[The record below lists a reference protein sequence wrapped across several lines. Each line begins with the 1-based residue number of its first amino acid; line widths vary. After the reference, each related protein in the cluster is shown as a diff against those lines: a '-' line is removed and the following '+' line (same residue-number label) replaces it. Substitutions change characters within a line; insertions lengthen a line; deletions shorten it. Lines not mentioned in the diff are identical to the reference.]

1 MTTTTLDATF
11 ANDPRFVPPPATVQ
25 AAAPRVT
32 GTFFGVEIPADIT
45 FFDARFDLE
54 AHPFPRDPATDR
66 LIYGRGAYALG
77 LGETYRL
84 PYGIQGHTNSCEP
97 HWTATTA
104 DWVARLIAHYREAE
118 AKYRAGEGLLPLG
131 IELDNYGGHVIAAP
145 GRF

>member
-1 MTTTTLDATF
+1 MTTPTTPTA
-11 ANDPRFVPPPATVQ
+11 DPRFTAPPATAQ

-45 FFDARFDLE
+45 FFDARFDLD
-54 AHPFPRDPATDR
+54 AHPIPRDPATDR

-77 LGETYRL
+77 LGDTYRL
-84 PYGIQGHTNSCEP
+84 PYSIQGHTNSCDP

-118 AKYRAGEGLLPLG
+118 ALFHQDAGLQPLG